1 MLMTQIPPTTP
12 RMPTPRMPTPQM
24 PTPRMPTPQ
33 MPTPQMPTLPASVVK
48 FIISFLPPS
57 TPPEILLNLFKAFI
71 YDEDSPAAAN
81 EEAANENSPA
91 AANEEAANENSPAA
105 AYYKNI
111 QCYITDLAYPKL
123 KSPYFI
129 LPPIELP
136 LTDREI
142 MYMVDI
148 QLTHTWLNP
157 FHDDYLPETIQEFC
171 ECNHLMK
178 SQPEFDWTNLSI
190 YNIKY
195 IYALEEAL
203 LTRSKG
209 MLYWLEKNFCTFVAM
224 SAIYIYFKT
233 GVSPPHDEKDALFDD
248 DFFLDFLIRVNTK
261 GHSGRKPEVLLR
273 LAAKGASLSSWGG
286 ETPGAALSNPMS
298 LGGETPGAA
307 LSNPKGDALSNPYS
321 PSSSCG
327 GETPGE
333 TPAPL
338 IKSNLKLYNKLLAAI
353 KLNKK

>member
-1 MLMTQIPPTTP
+1 MMMAQIPPMTT
-12 RMPTPRMPTPQM
+12 
-24 PTPRMPTPQ
+24 Q

-48 FIISFLPPS
+48 FIISFLPPC
-57 TPPEILLNLFKAFI
+57 TPPEILLNIFKAFI
-71 YDEDSPAAAN
+71 CYADDSPAAAN
-81 EEAANENSPA
+81 AEAANK
-91 AANEEAANENSPAA
+91 NSPAA

-111 QCYITDLAYPKL
+111 QQYITDLAYPKL

-148 QLTHTWLNP
+148 QLTHTWMNP

-224 SAIYIYFKT
+224 SAIYIYFKHGLKGSALSNPT
-233 GVSPPHDEKDALFDD
+233 ASGIARDELGEYGFERAEPFSSLFDD
-248 DFFLDFLIRVNTK
+248 DFFLDFLVRVNTK

-273 LAAKGASLSSWGG
+273 LAAKGAS
-286 ETPGAALSNPMS
+286 
-298 LGGETPGAA
+298 
-307 LSNPKGDALSNPYS
+307 KGSALSNPYS
-321 PSSSCG
+321 SFG
-327 GETPGE
+327 GETPI
-333 TPAPL
+333 
-338 IKSNLKLYNKLLAAI
+338 IKTNLKLYNKLLDAI

>member
-1 MLMTQIPPTTP
+1 MMMAQIPTT
-12 RMPTPRMPTPQM
+12 TTPQM
-24 PTPRMPTPQ
+24 PTPQMPTPQ

-48 FIISFLPPS
+48 FIISFLPPC
-57 TPPEILLNLFKAFI
+57 TPPEILLNLFKSFI
-71 YDEDSPAAAN
+71 CYAD
-81 EEAANENSPA
+81 ANENSHT
-91 AANEEAANENSPAA
+91 A

-111 QCYITDLAYPKL
+111 QQYITDLAYPKL

-148 QLTHTWLNP
+148 QLTHTWMNP

-178 SQPEFDWTNLSI
+178 VQPEFDWTNLSI

-224 SAIYIYFKT
+224 SAIYIYFKSGLSL
-233 GVSPPHDEKDALFDD
+233 GVSPPHDEKDTALFDD

-261 GHSGRKPEVLLR
+261 GHSGRKPEALLR
-273 LAAKGASLSSWGG
+273 LATKGASLSI
-286 ETPGAALSNPMS
+286 
-298 LGGETPGAA
+298 
-307 LSNPKGDALSNPYS
+307 PKGDANPM
-321 PSSSCG
+321 SSLG
-327 GETPGE
+327 DETP
-333 TPAPL
+333 TPL
-338 IKSNLKLYNKLLAAI
+338 IKPNLKLYNKLLETI
-353 KLNKK
+353 KIKK

>member
-1 MLMTQIPPTTP
+1 MMMAQIPPMTP
-12 RMPTPRMPTPQM
+12 R
-24 PTPRMPTPQ
+24 

-48 FIISFLPPS
+48 FIISFLPPC
-57 TPPEILLNLFKAFI
+57 TPPEILLNIFKAFI
-71 YDEDSPAAAN
+71 YYEADAN
-81 EEAANENSPA
+81 AEV
-91 AANEEAANENSPAA
+91 

-111 QCYITDLAYPKL
+111 QQYITDLAYPKL

-148 QLTHTWLNP
+148 QLTHTWMNP

-224 SAIYIYFKT
+224 SAIYIYFKHGLKGSALSNPT
-233 GVSPPHDEKDALFDD
+233 ASGIARDELGEYGFERAEPFSSLFDD
-248 DFFLDFLIRVNTK
+248 DFFLDFLVRVNTK

-273 LAAKGASLSSWGG
+273 LAAKGAALSNPKGSALSN
-286 ETPGAALSNPMS
+286 PKGAALSNPMS
-298 LGGETPGAA
+298 VGGETPGAS
-307 LSNPKGDALSNPYS
+307 LSIPYS

-327 GETPGE
+327 GETP
-333 TPAPL
+333 L
-338 IKSNLKLYNKLLAAI
+338 IKPNLKLYNKLLDAI

>member
-1 MLMTQIPPTTP
+1 MTQMPTTTTTP
-12 RMPTPRMPTPQM
+12 R
-24 PTPRMPTPQ
+24 

-48 FIISFLPPS
+48 FIISFLPPC

-71 YDEDSPAAAN
+71 CYAN
-81 EEAANENSPA
+81 D
-91 AANEEAANENSPAA
+91 SPAA

-111 QCYITDLAYPKL
+111 QQYITDLAYLKL

-148 QLTHTWLNP
+148 QLTHTWMNP
-157 FHDDYLPETIQEFC
+157 FHDDYLPETIQKFC

-178 SQPEFDWTNLSI
+178 VQPEFDWTNLSI

-233 GVSPPHDEKDALFDD
+233 GLKGAALSNPTASGIANDEKDAALFVD

-261 GHSGRKPEVLLR
+261 GHSGRKPEALLR
-273 LAAKGASLSSWGG
+273 LASKGASMSSWGD
-286 ETPGAALSNPMS
+286 ETPI
-298 LGGETPGAA
+298 
-307 LSNPKGDALSNPYS
+307 
-321 PSSSCG
+321 
-327 GETPGE
+327 
-333 TPAPL
+333 
-338 IKSNLKLYNKLLAAI
+338 IKPNLKLYNKLLEAI
-353 KLNKK
+353 KIKK

>member
-1 MLMTQIPPTTP
+1 MMMTQMPTTP
-12 RMPTPRMPTPQM
+12 TPQL
-24 PTPRMPTPQ
+24 
-33 MPTPQMPTLPASVVK
+33 PTLPTSVVK
-48 FIISFLPPS
+48 FIISFLPPC
-57 TPPEILLNLFKAFI
+57 TPPEILLNIFKAFI
-71 YDEDSPAAAN
+71 CYADNDVDAN
-81 EEAANENSPA
+81 AEAAY
-91 AANEEAANENSPAA
+91 ENSPAA
-105 AYYKNI
+105 AYYENI
-111 QCYITDLAYPKL
+111 QQYITDLAYPKL

-157 FHDDYLPETIQEFC
+157 IHDDYLPETIQEFC

-178 SQPEFDWTNLSI
+178 VQPEFDWTNLSI

-224 SAIYIYFKT
+224 SAIYIYFKY
-233 GVSPPHDEKDALFDD
+233 GGFAPPRRSKSACEAGFERAEPFDALFDD

-273 LAAKGASLSSWGG
+273 LAAKGASLS
-286 ETPGAALSNPMS
+286 
-298 LGGETPGAA
+298 
-307 LSNPKGDALSNPYS
+307 NPKGASI
-321 PSSSCG
+321 SSWG
-327 GETPGE
+327 DETPS
-333 TPAPL
+333 PL
-338 IKSNLKLYNKLLAAI
+338 IKPNLKLYNHAKI
-353 KLNKK
+353 

>member
-1 MLMTQIPPTTP
+1 MLMTQIPPPTP
-12 RMPTPRMPTPQM
+12 RMPTPR
-24 PTPRMPTPQ
+24 

-71 YDEDSPAAAN
+71 CYAD
-81 EEAANENSPA
+81 ANENSHT
-91 AANEEAANENSPAA
+91 A

-248 DFFLDFLIRVNTK
+248 DFFLDFLVRVNTK

-273 LAAKGASLSSWGG
+273 LAAKGASL
-286 ETPGAALSNPMS
+286 TPL
-298 LGGETPGAA
+298 
-307 LSNPKGDALSNPYS
+307 
-321 PSSSCG
+321 SCG

-338 IKSNLKLYNKLLAAI
+338 IKPNLKLYNKLLAAI
-353 KLNKK
+353 KINKK